1 MNGQRNIRRR
11 IRKQAD
17 GVDIAADINAAINVN
32 TNAVNTGGSGR
43 TTVSRSVQSTA
54 ITQTSNKD
62 KEKR

>member
-1 MNGQRNIRRR
+1 MNGQRSIRRR

-32 TNAVNTGGSGR
+32 TSAVNTGGSGR

-54 ITQTSNKD
+54 ITQTSNND